1 MQKIRSIVNLIS
13 GKKRKSEC
21 DDLSFAIYIAF
32 LHQPNEIPLKAVFK
46 EMKERKL
53 TTKSVAALE
62 RSISRVADDVWCF
75 GNRETLN
82 TIYGREVIEKPMPK
96 DLVYVISQYCW
107 IRKVMNEKKKK

>member
-32 LHQPNEIPLKAVFK
+32 LHQPNEIPLKAVF
-46 EMKERKL
+46 
-53 TTKSVAALE
+53 
-62 RSISRVADDVWCF
+62 